1 MLAQLPKEAITPPKS
16 AVSLQADGS
25 AKNSTPQGAEPV
37 SPQPANSAPV
47 NNKPVEGSANARVIA
62 LLRAEIMPAT
72 AKAPDQPANPAMPA
86 SNTTPSPDPAKIAGL
101 EKLPPPPPP
110 DPATAPNPAD
120 LAPSKDILPPDQ
132 PSLSPDGIQAL
143 IRNPQSAIRNPS
155 DGTPVAIN
163 GQRMKT
169 ASQKNDFAGSAAQK
183 LPPDSLTA
191 PATAGADAAMPEAKI
206 RIPADFSDPK
216 ESAAQWMVLET
227 TAAGA
232 PAATLTTNVA
242 GGSAPSSLRL
252 AQVERMIDREV
263 LMVRQSGAESL
274 AVSLKV
280 DSQTSLFLQLTNHH
294 GQIEASVRCERGDAG
309 ALDAH
314 WGQLQDSLARQ
325 NVQLLPLQDRSA
337 SSKPSF
343 EPPSGSAVNSQDRPS
358 GQNQPP
364 PHPGKETEP
373 PSDDA
378 MNAAVGL
385 TKSKNKP
392 RHIHGWEKWA

>member
-1 MLAQLPKEAITPPKS
+1 
-16 AVSLQADGS
+16 
-25 AKNSTPQGAEPV
+25 
-37 SPQPANSAPV
+37 
-47 NNKPVEGSANARVIA
+47 
-62 LLRAEIMPAT
+62 
-72 AKAPDQPANPAMPA
+72 
-86 SNTTPSPDPAKIAGL
+86 
-101 EKLPPPPPP
+101 
-110 DPATAPNPAD
+110 
-120 LAPSKDILPPDQ
+120 
-132 PSLSPDGIQAL
+132 
-143 IRNPQSAIRNPS
+143 
-155 DGTPVAIN
+155 
-163 GQRMKT
+163 MKT

-191 PATAGADAAMPEAKI
+191 PATAGAGAAMPEAKI
-206 RIPADFSDPK
+206 RIPADCSDPK

-309 ALDAH
+309 ALETH

-325 NVQLLPLQDRSA
+325 NVQLLPLQDKFN

-343 EPPSGSAVNSQDRPS
+343 EPASGSAANSQDRPS
-358 GQNQPP
+358 GQNQAP
-364 PHPGKETEP
+364 PHSGKETEP

-385 TKSKNKP
+385 TKSKSKP
-392 RHIHGWEKWA
+392 RHQHGWEKWA